1 MVYVTV
7 ATNYFTGMW
16 SNCPVV
22 NVEYV
27 HCSVDATYDRR
38 ADVLSITVREG
49 EPKYVVVGRGTF
61 AVFADDN
68 GIWSIDLETEEW
80 DTDVEL
86 FSSNAIRNFEVLDQL
101 T

>member
-7 ATNYFTGMW
+7 ATNYFTNKW

-27 HCSVDATYDRR
+27 HRSVDATYDRR
-38 ADVLSITVREG
+38 ADVLSVTIRDG
-49 EPKYVVVGRGTF
+49 EPKYVVVGRGIF

-68 GIWSIDLETEEW
+68 GIWSIDLEAEEW

-86 FSSNAIRNFEVLDQL
+86 FSSNAIRNFEVLD
-101 T
+101 

>member
-7 ATNYFTGMW
+7 ATNYFTNRW
-16 SNCPVV
+16 SNCQVV

-27 HCSVDATYDRR
+27 HRSVNATYDRR
-38 ADVLSITVREG
+38 ADVLSITIREG
-49 EPKYVVVGRGTF
+49 EPKYVVVGRGTL
-61 AVFADDN
+61 VMFADDN

-86 FSSNAIRNFEVLDQL
+86 FSSNAIRNFEVLD
-101 T
+101 